1 MADEMTSRERL
12 ETAWDYQEPD
22 RVPIEMNIAPS
33 ARQDPRAAEL
43 VALIDQHVDL
53 FGGWG
58 PAWGY
63 FGLEATHQVEVIEEK
78 PGEYTRHRRTWHTPV
93 GDFSAVTYQ
102 PTSTRDPNDYAWEKH
117 YLSSPEDLR
126 AIMNARCEPL
136 PTDFDGYSRTV
147 ESFGDKGIILVHF
160 PQPFGTYTRN
170 TLRADGYEWLI
181 SERDLVHDF
190 LDCYTDRILA
200 QLERLFGR
208 VEPAYFSQCGM
219 EMAIKP
225 WLSWPMFEEYIAP
238 TDGRLYGLI
247 HDHGGKIRIHCHG
260 CIMDYLER
268 FVEIGIDGV
277 EPCEGPPHAD
287 VDLAEA
293 KRRVGDRM
301 LLCGNIPSPQFEFI
315 EPDEVEEMVKAAIRD
330 AAPGGGFVLRT
341 TGGHA
346 GTGSACDVERSYANC
361 QRMLEAGIKYGRY
374 PVQV

>member
-1 MADEMTSRERL
+1 MPDAMTSRERL
-12 ETAWDYQEPD
+12 ETAWSFEEPD
-22 RVPIEMNIAPS
+22 RVPIEAGIAPS
-33 ARQDPRAAEL
+33 AREDPRAAEM
-43 VALIDQHVDL
+43 VALVDQYHDA

-63 FGLEATHQVEVIEEK
+63 FGLEAHHTVEVIDEK
-78 PGEYTRHRRTWHTPV
+78 PGEYTRRRRTWHTPV

-102 PTSTRDPNDYAWEKH
+102 PTSTNDPNDYAWEKH

-126 AIMNARCEPL
+126 AIMDAPFEPL
-136 PTDFDGYSRTV
+136 PTDFSGYTRAV
-147 ESFGDKGIILVHF
+147 ENMGERGIVLVHF

-200 QLERLFGR
+200 QMERMFAE
-208 VEPAYFSQCGM
+208 VEPKYFGQCGM
-219 EMAIKP
+219 EMTIKP
-225 WLSWPMFEEYIAP
+225 WLSRPMFEEYIVP
-238 TDGRLYGLI
+238 TDGRLYGLV
-247 HDHGGKIRIHCHG
+247 HQHGGKIRIHCHG

-268 FVEIGIDGV
+268 FSELGIDGV

-301 LLCGNIPSPQFEFI
+301 LLCGNIPSPQFEFC
-315 EPDEVEEMVKAAIRD
+315 EPDDVEEMVKAAIRD
-330 AAPGGGFVLRT
+330 AAPGGGFVLRA

-346 GTGSACDVERSYANC
+346 GTGNSRHPERAFANV
-361 QRMLEAGIKYGRY
+361 QRMIEAAVKYGRY
-374 PVQV
+374 PISI